1 MNLNKI
7 SDKIVFNKLKKIEF
21 GYLEILNHNGELLK
35 FGNPDQKLKAELK
48 IKKPNFTFN
57 LIKGGSVG
65 FAESYMKDE
74 FETEN
79 LSDLIEITARNI
91 KQIHKFS
98 GLLDLPLINF
108 FKNLII
114 KNTRGRSKKNI
125 AKHYDLGN
133 EFFSLWLDKSLTY
146 SSAIFDEKNKELT
159 DAQNNKYQKL
169 IDLIKPKTGDKVLE
183 IGCGWGGFA
192 EYVGRKYDVKLD
204 CITISKKQ
212 FEYAKERIHRCGLNE
227 KVNIEIKDYRDLK
240 NKYNSIASIEMIEAV
255 GQNYL
260 ENYFQTIKNNLSS
273 DGKAAI
279 QAITID
285 DALFDRYKNKQDF
298 IQKYIFPGG
307 FLPNKNSINKY
318 VSDNGLTINSYES
331 YADHY
336 SNTLAIWR
344 KEFNRKWDLIKKQ
357 GFDLTFK
364 RMWEFYL
371 CYCEAG
377 FKSKNIDLI
386 QFSIQNK

>member
-1 MNLNKI
+1 MNLFKI
-7 SDKIVFNKLKKIEF
+7 SDKIVFSTLKNIEF
-21 GYLEILNHNGELLK
+21 GYLEITRFNGQLLK
-35 FGNPDQKLKAELK
+35 FGNPNDNLKANLE

-65 FAESYMKDE
+65 FAECYMRNE
-74 FETEN
+74 FETKN
-79 LSDLIEITARNI
+79 LSDLIELTARNI

-98 GLLDLPLINF
+98 GLLDLPFINF
-108 FKNLII
+108 FKNMLI
-114 KNTRGRSKKNI
+114 KNTKDRSKENI

-133 EFFSLWLDKSLTY
+133 EFFSLWLDKTLTY
-146 SSAIFDEKNKELT
+146 SSAIFDEKNKELS

-169 IDLIKPKTGDKVLE
+169 IDLIKPSNGDKILE

-192 EYVGRKYDVKLD
+192 EYLGKKYDVKLD

-227 KVNIEIKDYRDLK
+227 KVNIEIMDYRDLK
-240 NKYNSIASIEMIEAV
+240 DKYNSIASIEMIEAV

-260 ENYFQTIKNNLSS
+260 ESYFKTIKNNLSNS
-273 DGKAAI
+273 GKAAI

-285 DALFDRYKNKQDF
+285 DALFDRYKNKEDF

-318 VSDNGLTINSYES
+318 VSDNGLTIKSYES

-336 SNTLAIWR
+336 SNTLSIWR
-344 KEFNRKWDLIKKQ
+344 NEFNKKWDQIKNQ
-357 GFDLTFK
+357 GFDITFK

>member
-1 MNLNKI
+1 MNLFKI
-7 SDKIVFNKLKKIEF
+7 SDKIVFSALKNIKS
-21 GYLEILNHNGELLK
+21 GYLEIVNHSGELLK
-35 FGNPDQKLKAELK
+35 FGNPRDPLKANLE
-48 IKKPNFTFN
+48 IKKSNFTFN

-65 FAESYMKDE
+65 LAESYMRNE
-74 FETEN
+74 FETKN
-79 LSDLIEITARNI
+79 LSDLIEVSARNI

-98 GLLDLPLINF
+98 GLLDLPFINF
-108 FKNLII
+108 FKNILI
-114 KNTRGRSKKNI
+114 KNTRNRSKENI

-133 EFFSLWLDKSLTY
+133 EFFSLWLDKTLTY
-146 SSAIFDEKNKELT
+146 SSAIFDEKNKDLS

-169 IDLIKPKTGDKVLE
+169 IDLIQPSNGDKVLE

-192 EYVGRKYDVKLD
+192 EYLGKKYDVKLD

-212 FEYAKERIHRCGLNE
+212 FEYAKERIHKCGLNE

-260 ENYFQTIKNNLSS
+260 ESYFKTIKNNLSNN
-273 DGKAAI
+273 GKAAI

-285 DALFDRYKNKQDF
+285 DTLFDRYKNKEDF

-307 FLPNKNSINKY
+307 FLPNKNNINKY
-318 VSDNGLTINSYES
+318 VSDNGLAIKSYES

-336 SNTLAIWR
+336 SDTLALWR
-344 KEFNRKWDLIKKQ
+344 KEFNKKWDLIKKQ